1 MNQGI
6 KIRDNGVKLLSPNN
20 CNVFLILS
28 CRYTQTGVTAA
39 TAHYQGQSQ
48 YPPNQPQQYLVDQTG
63 SIVGGMNVSESSSI
77 VCNPAA
83 TGYNTTHLIRYGHQ
97 TTPNRR

>member
-1 MNQGI
+1 MSQVI
-6 KIRDNGVKLLSPNN
+6 KIRVKLLSLNN
-20 CNVFLILS
+20 RNVFLILS
-28 CRYTQTGVTAA
+28 YRYTQTGVTAA
-39 TAHYQGQSQ
+39 TAHYQTQSQ
-48 YPPNQPQQYLVDQTG
+48 YTTHQPPQQYLVDQTG